1 MKTRA
6 ELRAANRR
14 DPEYWWVRVRAAQ
27 APEKPRAENRP
38 AF

>member
-27 APEKPRAENRP
+27 KPRAENRP